1 MGNFDHKDHACNK
14 LNADKSLDPNSERAQ
29 LNKYTHF
36 LNRYNIHQQS
46 INLEEKLLA
55 LADKVMQEL
64 LDKVIFFFFCESRQ
78 IFVTIMKDDPLL
90 IFEGNDLG

>member
-1 MGNFDHKDHACNK
+1 
-14 LNADKSLDPNSERAQ
+14 LDPNSERAQ

-46 INLEEKLLA
+46 INLEEKLHA

-64 LDKVIFFFFCESRQ
+64 LDKV
-78 IFVTIMKDDPLL
+78 
-90 IFEGNDLG
+90 

>member
-1 MGNFDHKDHACNK
+1 
-14 LNADKSLDPNSERAQ
+14 LDPNSERAQ

-46 INLEEKLLA
+46 INLEEKLHA

-64 LDKVIFFFFCESRQ
+64 LDKVRWEWWDWWWRH
-78 IFVTIMKDDPLL
+78 TK
-90 IFEGNDLG
+90 